1 MVVSEWWGK
10 NGIIMF
16 VLWVCGWDD
25 DDDEWG

>member
-16 VLWVCGWDD
+16 VLWVCEWD